1 MGDREELARST
12 AATDGAAFAGAM
24 KLANNK
30 PVAVQSIIPLRA
42 MSLLPLPKNPAF
54 GANAQVWATHASAS
68 EIKLVVN
75 MGVRAKAQR
84 HVRVGS
90 CVTSVQL
97 VHTTAR
103 NCARDEGG
111 PFGVGNHGL
120 ISSHCKLL
128 WPKAMVVS
136 VAVKSGQHARIGRT
150 GRGERKR
157 SVR

>member
-1 MGDREELARST
+1 MPAWST
-12 AATDGAAFAGAM
+12 KRPMQLLRFIRRFPGAINCESNLVRFVG
-24 KLANNK
+24 
-30 PVAVQSIIPLRA
+30 
-42 MSLLPLPKNPAF
+42 LL
-54 GANAQVWATHASAS
+54 S
-68 EIKLVVN
+68 
-75 MGVRAKAQR
+75 RR
-84 HVRVGS
+84 HVNEMNFSFGS

-150 GRGERKR
+150 GRGGRKR